1 MDYKFMASL
10 IVFTVGLV
18 FFIAGRLTRVK
29 TGIHNKDFISGMYL
43 YEKVLL
49 FGKRRKILLRRLEV
63 ADILAIGGVPNYIY
77 SMFTTENIQEEV
89 DKLKKDIEKKTEEEN
104 IKDSIEYYD
113 FLQRVAERSI
123 VAWDSIKED
132 WGKVDPQFTGRLPEE
147 TLLDLF
153 NVQINNKNIYVKKK
167 KIYYDL
173 LSLERNTAL
182 RRALISKKVGGKGTV

>member
-18 FFIAGRLTRVK
+18 FITGRLARVK

-43 YEKVLL
+43 YEKYCSL
-49 FGKRRKILLRRLEV
+49 KEKKDSLRRLEV

-132 WGKVDPQFTGRLPEE
+132 WEKVDPQFTGRLPEE

>member
-18 FFIAGRLTRVK
+18 FFIAGRLARVK

-132 WGKVDPQFTGRLPEE
+132 WEKVDPQFTGRLPEE

-182 RRALISKKVGGKGTV
+182 RRALISKKVGGKETV

>member
-1 MDYKFMASL
+1 MASL

-18 FFIAGRLTRVK
+18 FFIAGRLARVM

-89 DKLKKDIEKKTEEEN
+89 DKLKKDIERKTEEEN

-132 WGKVDPQFTGRLPEE
+132 WEKVDPQFTGRLPEE

-182 RRALISKKVGGKGTV
+182 RRALISKKVGGKVTV

>member
-1 MDYKFMASL
+1 
-10 IVFTVGLV
+10 
-18 FFIAGRLTRVK
+18 
-29 TGIHNKDFISGMYL
+29 
-43 YEKVLL
+43 
-49 FGKRRKILLRRLEV
+49 
-63 ADILAIGGVPNYIY
+63 
-77 SMFTTENIQEEV
+77 MFTTENIQEEV

>member
-1 MDYKFMASL
+1 
-10 IVFTVGLV
+10 
-18 FFIAGRLTRVK
+18 
-29 TGIHNKDFISGMYL
+29 MYL

-132 WGKVDPQFTGRLPEE
+132 WEKVDPQFTGRLPEE